1 MVIEI
6 TIEHA
11 LHNSRMKLFLKFDY
25 DRETIELVK
34 KMADAKW
41 SHTHKCWYMSYY
53 NGAISHI
60 KNNLGSNG
68 ITLKMLNEYDDV
80 IKPKPIDSKKPS
92 DALPDLDKVQKE
104 KIKKFKL
111 WMQSKRYSENTIGT
125 YLDSIQTFLRYYA
138 IKNLSEINNEDLINF
153 NIPAQKS
160 GMAMIKI
167 YSLTGQVLMTKSV
180 SVATGMNNIT
190 LDLPTQLVNG
200 MVLVEVGTDSYN
212 VKKQLVIRK

>member
-1 MVIEI
+1 MVVCTSTIAPVVTEPTELTII
-6 TIEHA
+6 T
-11 LHNSRMKLFLKFDY
+11 STG
-25 DRETIELVK
+25 TILCYGGSTNLTV
-34 KMADAKW
+34 
-41 SHTHKCWYMSYY
+41 
-53 NGAISHI
+53 NG
-60 KNNLGSNG
+60 NG
-68 ITLKMLNEYDDV
+68 GTA
-80 IKPKPIDSKKPS
+80 P
-92 DALPDLDKVQKE
+92 
-104 KIKKFKL
+104 
-111 WMQSKRYSENTIGT
+111 YS
-125 YLDSIQTFLRYYA
+125 
-138 IKNLSEINNEDLINF
+138 DLINF